1 MPTADSFTALGKGN
15 GFPFCVTNKINV
27 SFASYD
33 WITLGGTRKGNNP
46 TKAEIQTSF
55 VNAVKIFWNTNK
67 LLCSVESSKT
77 STELPQIIYRKESE
91 DGSVINPTTDPE
103 EPKNRACERDNGAY
117 RNLYTVGI
125 ANGLKSGFISLGVMR
140 MYDGDVNDEDNFVG
154 YGLEDGFSVQA
165 ESDDEPDGTGNPP
178 TPGRCRVTINV
189 SSRVIAP
196 NTAYITFSG
205 FPLVCGVSSTA
216 LQFELDG
223 SVSTSADASTASGS
237 ASYSNSDISGSVSA
251 SITGLDLYTY

>member
-1 MPTADSFTALGKGN
+1 MPTATSFTALGRGN

-55 VNAVKIFWNTNK
+55 VNAVKIFWNTNE

-77 STELPQIIYRKESE
+77 PTELPQIIYRKESE
-91 DGSVINPTTDPE
+91 DGSVFNSTTDPE
-103 EPKNRACERDNGAY
+103 EPKDRACERDNGVYVNGYA
-117 RNLYTVGI
+117 VGSKNGVIDLRI
-125 ANGLKSGFISLGVMR
+125 AR
-140 MYDGDVNDEDNFVG
+140 MYNGDVNDEDNFLG
-154 YGLEDGFSVQA
+154 YGLQSGFSVQA
-165 ESDDEPDGTGNPP
+165 ESNDEPDGTGNPP

-196 NTAYITFSG
+196 DTAYITFSG

-216 LQFELDG
+216 EQFEGDG

-251 SITGLDLYTY
+251 SIAGLDLYTYN

>member
-1 MPTADSFTALGKGN
+1 MPTATSFTALGKGN

-55 VNAVKIFWNTNK
+55 VNAVKIFWNTNE

-77 STELPQIIYRKESE
+77 STPLPSIIYRK
-91 DGSVINPTTDPE
+91 GFLNPTTNPE
-103 EPKNRACERDNGAY
+103 EPKDRVCERDNG
-117 RNLYTVGI
+117 LYINVYAVGP
-125 ANGLKSGFISLGVMR
+125 ANGTKSGVIDLRIAR
-140 MYDGDVNDEDNFVG
+140 MYNGDVNDEDNFLG
-154 YGLEDGFSVQA
+154 YGLESGFSVQA

-178 TPGRCRVTINV
+178 SPGRCRVTINV

-196 NTAYITFSG
+196 DTAYITFSG
-205 FPLVCGVSSTA
+205 FPLVCGVDSTA
-216 LQFELDG
+216 EQFEGDG